1 LQVADLDRSVS
12 YYEGVLG
19 LRVVERGSQGRAEW
33 VTLGTHPAPQAEAGS
48 SPRSPWAPE
57 GAGGAL
63 IELRERR
70 GVGRVPPG
78 GLLGLFH
85 FAVLLPDRAALGRF
99 LRHLLDNRVTF
110 GAADHMVSEA
120 LYLTDPDGLG
130 IEVYRDRPREQWVIR
145 HGQVM
150 GGTDP
155 LDSGGVVAAAA
166 GAPWAGVPEGSRI
179 GHVHFHVA
187 DLNQASAYYHAALGF
202 DRVRWSF
209 PGALFVSAG
218 GYHHHVGL
226 NTWAANARPASDD
239 DARLLEWE
247 LVLPSASDV
256 EAARRSLEAA
266 RHPVARAADGFRSAD
281 PWGTAVHVRVN
292 G

>member
-1 LQVADLDRSVS
+1 
-12 YYEGVLG
+12 
-19 LRVVERGSQGRAEW
+19 
-33 VTLGTHPAPQAEAGS
+33 
-48 SPRSPWAPE
+48 
-57 GAGGAL
+57 
-63 IELRERR
+63 
-70 GVGRVPPG
+70 
-78 GLLGLFH
+78 
-85 FAVLLPDRAALGRF
+85 
-99 LRHLLDNRVTF
+99 
-110 GAADHMVSEA
+110 MVSEA

-130 IEVYRDRPREQWVIR
+130 IEVYRDRPREHWVIR

-166 GAPWAGVPEGSRI
+166 GAPWAGVPAGSRI

-239 DARLLEWE
+239 DARLVEWE
-247 LVLPSASDV
+247 LVLPSEGDV
-256 EAARRSLEAA
+256 DAARRSLEAA
-266 RHPVARAADGFRSAD
+266 RHPVARTADGFRSAD